1 MSDSKHV
8 GTEFCWLDRYIVRS
22 MLQVL
27 SDFHRYRAVRS
38 WLQAQQCAHCSC
50 GGGVGARGSD
60 PVSRTAPAACTSGP
74 THNEPGGFECREG
87 GVCAYPTQPDQPI
100 NVVAGRSRL
109 DAISEGRNTRGKRR
123 CSESTCRTARWIRTT
138 TRQAVRAH
146 TGYLGAT
153 WALRG
158 RDVPATQC
166 HDEDSK
172 EEKSN
177 RAPSSIVRQGY

>member
-1 MSDSKHV
+1 MLELNFAGSIATSFAPCSRCSRTSID
-8 GTEFCWLDRYIVRS
+8 IVRS
-22 MLQVL
+22 GRGCKHNNV
-27 SDFHRYRAVRS
+27 RTAAVAAGS
-38 WLQAQQCAHCSC
+38 
-50 GGGVGARGSD
+50 GARGSD

-74 THNEPGGFECREG
+74 TNNEPGGFECREG

-123 CSESTCRTARWIRTT
+123 CSESTCRTARRIRTT

-158 RDVPATQC
+158 RFVPATQC